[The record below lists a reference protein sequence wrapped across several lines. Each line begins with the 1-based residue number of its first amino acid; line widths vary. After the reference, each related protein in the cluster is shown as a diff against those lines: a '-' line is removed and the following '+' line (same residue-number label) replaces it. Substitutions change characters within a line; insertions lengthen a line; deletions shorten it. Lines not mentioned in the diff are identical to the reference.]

1 MNQKIITK
9 ILAIMILIT
18 ISVANISF
26 LGEVFATNSNLEN
39 QNTLTNNA
47 SVNFDAYFK
56 DENGNKVHTI
66 KANMEDKLILYL
78 YGKVAEGYLKDIQVT
93 INNANF
99 NIIENEITYGD
110 IEDVSGNTITINRI
124 RRDEELEVAIPVK
137 AIKDD
142 EISLDIFSKQNEISM
157 KATLVKNNSK
167 LKKISKTINTLVEW
181 KGIAEATINQEIIKY
196 VPFEN
201 EDMKGVV
208 LQTSIKTGLKDNSL
222 PVKNT
227 EIIVNIPTL
236 NGNLPENVYV
246 FANDTMATNGKN
258 GLEFNNSNWNKNGN
272 TITINVENNA
282 NDNKVIWKKDCQD
295 EYILTFIY
303 DEETYNSVKE
313 TNTKIELKSTAKIE
327 AYNNEK
333 TIVEKE
339 EITEKELTEQI
350 NNIIET
356 TIKSNS
362 TINKGYMYTKFD
374 TEYEEKLTLDVA
386 NYKLANSIV
395 IKEGKSQFITEDDEY
410 DANTIYKSTKINR
423 TNFENILGNDGYI
436 KIYNENNK
444 LIAIIDKNLETDEN
458 NNYVIKYDTEIKELK
473 FETSEIKTVGK
484 LILENSKIIPVVEDE
499 AKVKDFKQIKTS
511 IEEAI
516 ICNDKEISTKQKE
529 YIENLIEPTTQIDAS
544 ISNKKLSTLVENE
557 NIDIMVVLKNSEV
570 QCKLFKNPIIKIK
583 LPEYIEKIELNNTTK
598 NLFTDELNI
607 KNTNYDETKK
617 TITIELEGT
626 QTKYNDITVT
636 EGTIVTLNTNITL
649 NEETPAIQDK
659 IITTVINR
667 EDTVNSETIINYIIP
682 NQDNDEEN
690 NTIENTETEIPQNQ
704 EQNNNKEENN
714 IIETENKENTTIIPE
729 NPVEE
734 NNAFLNEE
742 AKENVE
748 QKKADIDVLI
758 QTDLKDNTEVKEGQV
773 INYTVTAVNMGKTNL
788 NNIVLEAN
796 IPQGTTYREF
806 VAGGNYSYDEY
817 ITSNKT
823 ICTKTIDTLKAGE
836 RAILEYQVIVNE
848 KQEGID
854 KISAQAVAKIEGYKD
869 ELSEKIESK
878 IVDGG
883 INIDLITKAPSTEK
897 YTTGSDIT
905 YIAYIQN
912 VKSID
917 MKDAQ
922 ISCKVPDGITFKNAY
937 FAVKLEND
945 GKEVEYNKESNIVTW
960 SLEKLE
966 ANTRVEVQLVGTVN
980 NNAIEIK
987 NQFVAQCSETQKVL
1001 SNEVTRYVNKASLS
1015 ISQYANIDDTYINVG
1030 DVLQYYIT
1038 VKNNGTKTAENVL
1051 ITNTLSDG
1059 MEKVT
1064 LKYKNANEESEEINC
1079 QNKEITLSGFEIAAG
1094 ETLNIT
1100 ITAKVSELQSG
1111 AKGTITYTNKVK
1123 VSADEIETIEAN
1135 EIVHK
1140 IKVKTQ
1146 NNENE
1151 ENKTYEISGTAWLDT
1166 SRDGKR
1172 DDNETLLKDIQVR
1185 LITKDEKTIATTK
1198 TNKNGEYT
1206 FSNVQKGEYLIIFIY
1221 DTTKYQITKYQAK
1234 DVVEAKNSDVA
1245 IEKDD
1250 FIDGNITKFGVT
1262 DVINVE
1268 DANIYNIDIGLQDK
1282 MLFDL
1287 SLTKTISKV
1296 TIKNSS
1302 EMRSYEYKN
1311 KTLAK
1316 VEIASKDVNDTTAI
1330 IEYTIIIKNEG
1341 NLAGYAKSIVDYL
1354 PSDLKFSSEL
1364 NKDWYIGKNGNL
1376 YNEALANTIIQ
1387 PGESKEI
1394 KLVVTKTMNDKNLGT
1409 INNSAE
1415 IAESYNDYGIED
1427 VDSVAGNK
1435 SSKEDDYGSADM
1447 LISLNT
1453 GTIIMYTG
1461 LGITMLAIII
1471 VAVYMIKKKILI
1483 DF

>member
-18 ISVANISF
+18 ISSANISF
-26 LGEVFATNSNLEN
+26 LGEVFATNTNLEN
-39 QNTLTNNA
+39 QSTLTNNA

-66 KANMEDKLILYL
+66 KANMEDKLMLYL
-78 YGKVAEGYLKDIQVT
+78 YGKVTEGYLKDIQIT

-99 NIIENEITYGD
+99 DILEDEIIYGD
-110 IEDVSGNTITINRI
+110 IEEASANKITINRI

-137 AIKDD
+137 AIKND
-142 EISLDIFSKQNEISM
+142 EISLDTFNKQNEISM
-157 KATLVKNNSK
+157 NAILVRNNSK
-167 LKKISKTINTLVEW
+167 TRKISKTINTLVEW
-181 KGIAEATINQEIIKY
+181 NGKAEATLNQEVIKY
-196 VPFEN
+196 ISFEN
-201 EDMKGVV
+201 EDTKGIV
-208 LQTSIKTGLKDNSL
+208 LQTSIKTGLKENTL
-222 PVKNT
+222 PIKNT
-227 EIIVNIPTL
+227 EIIASVPII
-236 NGNLPENVYV
+236 NGVLPENIYV
-246 FANDTMATNGKN
+246 FANNTIATNGIE
-258 GLEFNNSNWNKNGN
+258 GLEFNNSNWNKNEN
-272 TITINVENNA
+272 TITINVENSS
-282 NDNKVIWKKDCQD
+282 NDNKVIWKKNCQD

-303 DEETYNSVKE
+303 GEKAYENLKE
-313 TNTKIELKSTAKIE
+313 TGAKIELKATVKIE

-333 TIVEKE
+333 TVVEKE
-339 EITEKELTEQI
+339 EKIEKELTTQI
-350 NNIIET
+350 NNIVET
-356 TIKSNS
+356 TIKSNNK
-362 TINKGYMYTKFD
+362 INKGHMYTKLD
-374 TEYEEKLTLDVA
+374 TEYQEKLILDIA

-395 IKEGKSQFITEDDEY
+395 IKEEKNEFITDEIKY
-410 DANTIYKSTKINR
+410 DTNAIYKETKINK
-423 TNFENILGNDGYI
+423 TNFENILGNNGYI
-436 KIYNENNK
+436 KLYNDNDK
-444 LIAIIDKNLETDEN
+444 LIAVIDKNSEVDGN
-458 NNYVIKYDTEIKELK
+458 DNYVIKYDTEVENLK
-473 FETSEIKTVGK
+473 IETSEIKTVGK
-484 LILENSKIIPVVEDE
+484 LILENSKTIPAIEDE
-499 AKVKDFKQIKTS
+499 TKVKSFKQIKTS
-511 IEEAI
+511 IIETTI
-516 ICNDKEISTKQKE
+516 HNGKEISTKQKQ
-529 YIENLIEPTTQIDAS
+529 YTDNLLEPTTQIEAN

-557 NIDIMVVLKNSEV
+557 NIDIMVVLKNSEI

-583 LPEYIEKIELNNTTK
+583 LPEYIDNIKLNNTTK

-607 KNTNYDETKK
+607 KNTVYDEKTK
-617 TITIELEGT
+617 TITIELEGN

-636 EGTIVTLNTNITL
+636 EGTIITLNANITL
-649 NEETPAIQDK
+649 NEKTPAIQDK
-659 IITTVINR
+659 IITTVING
-667 EDTVNSETIINYIIP
+667 EDTVNAETIINYIIP
-682 NQDNDEEN
+682 NKDDQEDNTVEETKNTENTTQTEPEKNTVTEEN
-690 NTIENTETEIPQNQ
+690 NTIS
-704 EQNNNKEENN
+704 
-714 IIETENKENTTIIPE
+714 
-729 NPVEE
+729 
-734 NNAFLNEE
+734 NEE

-748 QKKADIDVLI
+748 QKKADLDVLI
-758 QTDLKDNTEVKEGQV
+758 KTDLKDNKEVKEGQV
-773 INYTVTAVNMGKTNL
+773 INYTVTIVNMGKTVL

-806 VAGGNYSYDEY
+806 VTGGNYSYDEY
-817 ITSNKT
+817 ITSDKT
-823 ICTKTIDTLKAGE
+823 VCTKTINTLKPGE
-836 RAILEYQVIVNE
+836 RETLEYQVIVNE
-848 KQEGID
+848 KQNNID
-854 KISAQAVAKIEGYKD
+854 KIAVQAVAKIDGYED
-869 ELSEKIESK
+869 TLSEKIESQ
-878 IVDGG
+878 ILDGG
-883 INIDLITKAPSTEK
+883 IHIDLITKAPSTER
-897 YTTGSDIT
+897 YTAGSDIT

-912 VKSID
+912 VKSVD
-917 MKDAQ
+917 MKNVKAL
-922 ISCKVPDGITFKNAY
+922 CKIPDGITFKNAY
-937 FAVKLEND
+937 FAVKMDND
-945 GKEVEYNKESNIVTW
+945 GKTVEYDKENNTIIW

-966 ANTRVEVQLVGTVN
+966 AGAKAEIQLVGTVN
-980 NNAIEIK
+980 NNINEIK
-987 NQFVAQCSETQKVL
+987 NQFEVQCLGISKVY
-1001 SNEVTRYVNKASLS
+1001 SNEVTRYLDKASLS
-1015 ISQYANIDDTYINVG
+1015 ISQYSNIDDTYINVG

-1038 VKNNGTKTAENVL
+1038 VKNDGTKTAENVS
-1051 ITNTLSDG
+1051 IVNTLPDG

-1064 LKYKNANEESEEINC
+1064 LKYKNGIDESQEVEC

-1094 ETLNIT
+1094 DTLNIT
-1100 ITAKVSELQSG
+1100 ITAKVSALQNSS
-1111 AKGTITYTNKVK
+1111 KGTITYTNKVK
-1123 VSADEIETIEAN
+1123 VSADGIDTLEAN

-1140 IKVKTQ
+1140 IKVKNQT
-1146 NNENE
+1146 NNNE
-1151 ENKTYEISGTAWLDT
+1151 ENKVYQISGIAWLDT

-1198 TNKNGEYT
+1198 TNKKGEYT
-1206 FSNVQKGEYLIIFIY
+1206 FENVQKGEYLIIFIY
-1221 DTTKYQITKYQAK
+1221 DTTKYQMTKYQVK

-1250 FIDGNITKFGVT
+1250 FIDGNMTRFGIT

-1268 DANIYNIDIGLQDK
+1268 DSNVYNIDIGLQDK
-1282 MLFDL
+1282 MIFDL

-1302 EMRSYEYKN
+1302 EMKTYNYNN

-1316 VEIASKDVNDTTAI
+1316 VEIASKDVNDTTVI

-1354 PSDLKFSSEL
+1354 PNDLKFSSEL

-1376 YNEALANTIIQ
+1376 YNNELENILIQ

-1427 VDSVAGNK
+1427 IDSIAGNK

>member
-18 ISVANISF
+18 ISLANISF
-26 LGEVFATNSNLEN
+26 LGEVFATNVELEN

-47 SVNFDAYFK
+47 SVNFDVYFK

-66 KANMEDKLILYL
+66 KANMGDKLILYL
-78 YGKVAEGYLKDIQVT
+78 YGKVAEGYLKDIKVT
-93 INNANF
+93 INKSNF
-99 NIIENEITYGD
+99 NIVEDEITYGD

-124 RRDEELEVAIPVK
+124 RRDEELEVAIPVE
-137 AIKDD
+137 AIKGD
-142 EISLDIFSKQNEISM
+142 EISLDTFSKQNEISM
-157 KATLVKNNSK
+157 TGLLVKNNSK
-167 LKKISKTINTLVEW
+167 TKKISKKINTLVEW
-181 KGIAEATINQEIIKY
+181 KGIAEATINQEVIKY

-201 EDMKGVV
+201 EDMKGIV

-236 NGNLPENVYV
+236 NGNLPKNVYV
-246 FANDTMATNGKN
+246 FANNTMATNGKN
-258 GLEFNNSNWNKNGN
+258 GLEFNNSNWNKNEN
-272 TITINVENNA
+272 TITIDVENSV
-282 NDNKVIWKKDCQD
+282 NDNKVIWKKNCQD

-303 DEETYNSVKE
+303 DEKTYNSVKE

-327 AYNNEK
+327 AYDNEK

-339 EITEKELTEQI
+339 EITEKELTKQI

-374 TEYEEKLTLDVA
+374 TEYEEKLTIDVA

-395 IKEGKSQFITEDDEY
+395 IKEGKSQFITENDKY
-410 DANTIYKSTKINR
+410 DANIIYKSTRINK

-436 KIYNENNK
+436 KIFNEDNK
-444 LIAIIDKNLETDEN
+444 LIAIIDKNLKTDEN

-473 FETSEIKTVGK
+473 IETSEIKTVGK
-484 LILENSKIIPVVEDE
+484 LILENSKIIP
-499 AKVKDFKQIKTS
+499 AVKDETNVKDLKQIKTS
-511 IEEAI
+511 IEETT
-516 ICNDKEISTKQKE
+516 ICNTKEISTKQKE
-529 YIENLIEPTTQIDAS
+529 YIENLMEPTTQIDAN

-583 LPEYIEKIELNNTTK
+583 LPEYIEKIKLNNTTK

-607 KNTNYDETKK
+607 KNTSYDEITK

-636 EGTIVTLNTNITL
+636 EGTIVTLNANIIL
-649 NEETPAIQDK
+649 NKETPAIQDK
-659 IITTVINR
+659 IITTVING
-667 EDTVNSETIINYIIP
+667 EDTVNSETVINYIIP
-682 NQDNDEEN
+682 NQDNDETN
-690 NTIENTETEIPQNQ
+690 NTIENTENEIPQNQ

-714 IIETENKENTTIIPE
+714 IIETENKENTIISG
-729 NPVEE
+729 NPIEE
-734 NNAFLNEE
+734 NNVFSNEE
-742 AKENVE
+742 LKENIE

-758 QTDLKDNTEVKEGQV
+758 QTDLKDNTEVKEGQI
-773 INYTVTAVNMGKTNL
+773 INYTATVVNMGSTIL

-823 ICTKTIDTLKAGE
+823 ICTKTIDTLKIGE

-848 KQEGID
+848 KQSNID
-854 KISAQAVAKIEGYKD
+854 KVSAQAVAKIEGYKD

-883 INIDLITKAPSTEK
+883 INVDLITKSPSTEK
-897 YTTGSDIT
+897 YSAGSDIT

-912 VKSID
+912 IKSVD
-917 MKDAQ
+917 MKNVQ

-937 FAVKLEND
+937 FAVKMDDD
-945 GKEVEYNKESNIVTW
+945 GKTVKYDKENNTVIW

-980 NNAIEIK
+980 DDVIEIK
-987 NQFVAQCSETQKVL
+987 NQFVAQCFEIPKVL
-1001 SNEVTRYVNKASLS
+1001 SNEVTRYVNKTSLS

-1038 VKNNGTKTAENVL
+1038 VKNNGTKTAENVS
-1051 ITNTLSDG
+1051 IINTLPDG

-1064 LKYKNANEESEEINC
+1064 LKYKNGIDESEEIEC

-1100 ITAKVSELQSG
+1100 ITAKVSELQSD
-1111 AKGTITYTNKVK
+1111 AKGTITYTNKVT
-1123 VSADEIETIEAN
+1123 VSADEINTIEAN

-1172 DDNETLLKDIQVR
+1172 DDNEKLLKDIQVR

-1206 FSNVQKGEYLIIFIY
+1206 FENVQKGEYLIIFIY

-1250 FIDGNITKFGVT
+1250 FIDGNIIKFGLT

-1287 SLTKTISKV
+1287 SLAKTISKV
-1296 TIKNSS
+1296 TVKNSS
-1302 EMRSYEYKN
+1302 EMRSYDYNN

-1316 VEIASKDVNDTTAI
+1316 VEIASKDVNDTTVI

-1376 YNEALANTIIQ
+1376 YNEALANTLIQ

-1394 KLVVTKTMNDKNLGT
+1394 KLVVTKTMNEENLGT

-1427 VDSVAGNK
+1427 VDSVSGNK